1 MTDSNFDLRP
11 ALVGDLVI
19 DDAGRHGMIC
29 QILNTHVKVRFDREQ
44 FTYSYTYKG
53 QPYDHNTLYSAK
65 PLVKHCT
72 QNKGWPEPKYSTP
85 AAEDADPSGKLQ
97 VLTADGYWSHVQY
110 SYYDKGN
117 YVGWAHTRLWL
128 PPSVKDTLIKRLNAA
143 LEKWQPAPESNLLK
157 DTIAYLEN
165 LKN

>member
-1 MTDSNFDLRP
+1 MIDSNLDLRT
-11 ALVGDLVI
+11 ALVGDLVV
-19 DDAGRHGMIC
+19 DAASRHGMIC

-53 QPYDHNTLYSAK
+53 QPYLYGVK

-85 AAEDADPSGKLQ
+85 AAEDADRNNLLQ
-97 VLTADGYWSHVQY
+97 VLTVDGYWSHVQY
-110 SYYDKGN
+110 SQYHNGN

-143 LEKWQPAPESNLLK
+143 LEKWQPASESNLLK

-165 LKN
+165 LKD